1 MGKMLNKAA
10 GMGKTMKVLL
20 YQGGI
25 LIVKKSGIGV
35 AYEHQKKALFVNH
48 IPFTLKVKNDYDIAQ
63 FNTIFPDSV
72 IVAYLQKRKG
82 KKIIY
87 YAHSTMED
95 FKKSFK
101 GSDWFAPMFKKWI
114 KFCYRLGDV
123 IITPTEYSKQ
133 LLESYGIEKPIY
145 PISNGIDLDF
155 YNKEHGSRSR
165 FREKYEIKD
174 NEKVI
179 ISVGHYI
186 ERKGILDFLVLARK
200 MPEYKFIWF
209 GYTNLKIIPFKIMDA
224 IHNKP
229 SNVILPGYV
238 SNEELRDAYAGSDL
252 FLFLTYEETE
262 GIVLLEAMAM
272 KISIVIRDIPIYQNE
287 FIHGE
292 VLYKG
297 TNLTEFENLAKNI
310 LNNDIAN
317 ITENAYELVKGKEI
331 SNVGNKMND
340 IYKNVLLK

>member
-1 MGKMLNKAA
+1 
-10 GMGKTMKVLL
+10 MKVLL
-20 YQGGI
+20 YKGGI
-25 LIVKKSGIGV
+25 FIVNKSGIGV
-35 AYEHQKKALFVNH
+35 AYEHQKKAMFVNH
-48 IPFTLKVKNDYDIAQ
+48 IPFTLKLKNEYDIAQ
-63 FNTIFPDSV
+63 FNTIFPDSA
-72 IVAYLQKRKG
+72 IVAYFLKRKG

-87 YAHSTMED
+87 YGHSTMED

-114 KFCYRLGDV
+114 KFCYSLGDV
-123 IITPTEYSKQ
+123 IITPTEYSKK

-145 PISNGIDLDF
+145 AISNGIDLDF
-155 YNKEHGSRSR
+155 YKREFGSRSR
-165 FREKYEIKD
+165 FRDKYEIKD

-186 ERKGILDFLVLARK
+186 ERKGILDFLELARK
-200 MPEYKFIWF
+200 SPQYKFIWF
-209 GYTNLKIIPFKIMDA
+209 GYTNLKIIPAKIKDA
-224 IHNKP
+224 IHNKTV
-229 SNVILPGYV
+229 NVIFPGYV
-238 SNEELRDAYAGSDL
+238 STEELRDAYAGSDL

-272 KISIVIRDIPIYQNE
+272 KISIIIRDIPIYQNE

-317 ITENAYELVKGKEI
+317 ITKNAYELVKGKEI

>member
-48 IPFTLKVKNDYDIAQ
+48 IPFTLKVKNEYDIAQ

-179 ISVGHYI
+179 MSVGHYI
-186 ERKGILDFLVLARK
+186 ERKGILDFIELARRT
-200 MPEYKFIWF
+200 PEYKFVWF
-209 GYTNLKIIPFKIMDA
+209 GYTNLKIIPAKIKNA
-224 IHNKP
+224 IRNKTE
-229 SNVILPGYV
+229 NVILPGYV
-238 SNEELRDAYAGSDL
+238 SNQELRDGYVGSDL
-252 FLFLTYEETE
+252 FMFLTYEETE

-272 KISIVIRDIPIYQNE
+272 KIPIIIRDIPIYKNQ

-292 VLYKG
+292 ILYKG
-297 TNLTEFENLAKNI
+297 TDVGEFKSLAHKI
-310 LNNDIAN
+310 LNNNILN
-317 ITENAYELVKGKEI
+317 ITENAYELVKEKEI
-331 SNVGNKMND
+331 SNVGNKMKD
-340 IYKNVLLK
+340 IYKNVLLM